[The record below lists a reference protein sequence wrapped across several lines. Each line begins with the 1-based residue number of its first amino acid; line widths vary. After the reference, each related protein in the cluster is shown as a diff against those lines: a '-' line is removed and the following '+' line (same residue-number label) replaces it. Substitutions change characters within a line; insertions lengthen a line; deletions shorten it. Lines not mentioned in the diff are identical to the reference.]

1 MFKYLYSQEAN
12 NFGTLLGGIGM
23 MVVAASS
30 IITYYNTPQ
39 QKNESAHSESVIV
52 YVMPDT
58 NLQDSHIPLSNL
70 DDKTGQTFFEQ
81 TQSNQV
87 VSDSY
92 YKDLDRLKE
101 KLALVKR
108 SANIVNKHPD
118 TAESCIKYAA
128 Q

>member
-12 NFGTLLGGIGM
+12 NFGTLLSGIGM

-39 QKNESAHSESVIV
+39 QKNEPAHSESVIV

-58 NLQDSHIPLSNL
+58 NLQDSHMPLSNL

-118 TAESCIKYAA
+118 AVEACTRYVA